1 MSKLYMKAISDT
13 RKNMITTRGN
23 KNIDIE
29 LYYDNDNRNRNILL
43 KFVFAKG
50 EKGKTKFLKGKPLM
64 AKLIMYGRDGTFTF
78 CEISED
84 HKVACE
90 SLKDVETNRSSHIE
104 WELLENA

>member
-13 RKNMITTRGN
+13 RKNIITTRGH
-23 KNIDIE
+23 KDIAIE
-29 LYYDNDNRNRNILL
+29 LYYDEDNRNRNVLL
-43 KFVFAKG
+43 KFAYAKG

-64 AKLIMYGRDGTFTF
+64 AKLIMYGEDGTFTF

-90 SLKDVETNRSSHIE
+90 SLKDVETKHSSQIE
-104 WELLENA
+104 WELLQKD